1 MNNNKLNTPV
11 NSLVPLGVPGA
22 EMINN
27 LQQNIR
33 KLNNK
38 VNTALNNTLNGVTNV
53 ANNLGDGVANVANN
67 IGNGVANVANNLG
80 NGVANVAN
88 NLGNG
93 VANVANNLGNGVA
106 NVANNLGGNN
116 LGGNNMVGNVA
127 GNAARNNVFGNV
139 ARNNGGNNGGNNL
152 LGNVASNNLGN
163 SVANVA
169 NNLGKGVTNVANN
182 ISKGVNNVVKNIG
195 IAPINLPIT
204 TESTAQAGWITML
217 MIFGVLVFI
226 FSVVFVFFQQEITN
240 GLNSFFTSVRD
251 ALGMEVAP
259 PPPSDKNEVT
269 KPSVPPD
276 QESNIPTTIA
286 EKMLP
291 TGAPGSEVFAVSK
304 NTFTYYDAQPLC
316 KALGAELAT
325 YDQVKAAWDK
335 GADWCNYGWVKG
347 QNAIFPTQTDT
358 WQKLQA
364 GPEEERG
371 ACGRPGINGGYF
383 DNPELRFGVN
393 CYGPKPSQSTHDE
406 ATVAKRTGQP
416 LTVGA
421 LEVEKK
427 VNKFRSE
434 ADNIGVLP
442 FNGNKWISS

>member
-38 VNTALNNTLNGVTNV
+38 VNVALNNTLNGVTNA

-93 VANVANNLGNGVA
+93 VANVANNLG
-106 NVANNLGGNN
+106 GNN
-116 LGGNNMVGNVA
+116 LGTNNL
-127 GNAARNNVFGNV
+127 
-139 ARNNGGNNGGNNL
+139 GGNNGGNNL
-152 LGNVASNNLGN
+152 LGNNGGNAARNNFGN
-163 SVANVA
+163 GVANVA

-195 IAPINLPIT
+195 VAPINLPIT
-204 TESTAQAGWITML
+204 TESTAQTGYITML

-226 FSVVFVFFQQEITN
+226 FSVVFLFFQQEITN

-251 ALGMEVAP
+251 ALGMEVSP
-259 PPPSDKNEVT
+259 PPPSEKNEVT

-406 ATVAKRTGQP
+406 ASVAKRTGQP

-442 FNGNKWISS
+442 FNGNKWESS

>member
-11 NSLVPLGVPGA
+11 NSLVPFGVPGA

-67 IGNGVANVANNLG
+67 IGNGVANVANNI
-80 NGVANVAN
+80 
-88 NLGNG
+88 GNG

-127 GNAARNNVFGNV
+127 GNAARNNVFGNLTG
-139 ARNNGGNNGGNNL
+139 NNGGNNGGNNL

-204 TESTAQAGWITML
+204 AESTAQTGWITML

-393 CYGPKPSQSTHDE
+393 CYGPKPAQSTHDE

>member
-38 VNTALNNTLNGVTNV
+38 VNVALNNTLNGVTNA

-67 IGNGVANVANNLG
+67 FGNGVANVANNLG

-116 LGGNNMVGNVA
+116 LGTNNL
-127 GNAARNNVFGNV
+127 
-139 ARNNGGNNGGNNL
+139 GGNNGGNNL
-152 LGNVASNNLGN
+152 FGNNGGNAARNNFGN
-163 SVANVA
+163 GVANVA

-195 IAPINLPIT
+195 VAPINLPIT
-204 TESTAQAGWITML
+204 TESTAQTGYITML

-226 FSVVFVFFQQEITN
+226 FSVVFLFFQQEITN

-251 ALGMEVAP
+251 ALGMEVSP

>member
-1 MNNNKLNTPV
+1 MNNNRLNTPV
-11 NSLVPLGVPGA
+11 NSLVPLNVPGA

-27 LQQNIR
+27 LHQNVQ

-38 VNTALNNTLNGVTNV
+38 VNTVLNNTFNNVANAANNVVTNVSNV
-53 ANNLGDGVANVANN
+53 ANNVANNASNVVNNVANVANN
-67 IGNGVANVANNLG
+67 AAKNMGNTTENIVANIVPKNTP
-80 NGVANVAN
+80 
-88 NLGNG
+88 
-93 VANVANNLGNGVA
+93 
-106 NVANNLGGNN
+106 
-116 LGGNNMVGNVA
+116 
-127 GNAARNNVFGNV
+127 VF
-139 ARNNGGNNGGNNL
+139 
-152 LGNVASNNLGN
+152 
-163 SVANVA
+163 SVN
-169 NNLGKGVTNVANN
+169 
-182 ISKGVNNVVKNIG
+182 
-195 IAPINLPIT
+195 
-204 TESTAQAGWITML
+204 TAQTGWIVSL
-217 MIFGVLVFI
+217 AIFGVLVFI
-226 FSVVFVFFQQEITN
+226 FVVVFMFFQQQITD
-240 GLNSFFTSVRD
+240 GMNSFFTSVRD
-251 ALGMEVAP
+251 ALGMKVT
-259 PPPSDKNEVT
+259 PPPSEEKHTEVT
-269 KPSVPPD
+269 QPSTPPE
-276 QESNIPTTIA
+276 QESKIPANIA

-291 TGAPGSEVFAVSK
+291 TGAPGSEVFSVSK

-358 WQKLQA
+358 WQKLQG

-393 CYGPKPSQSTHDE
+393 CYGPKPAQSTHDE
-406 ATVAKRTGQP
+406 ATIAKRSGQP

-442 FNGNKWISS
+442 FSGNKWSSS

>member
-53 ANNLGDGVANVANN
+53 ANNLGEGVANVANN
-67 IGNGVANVANNLG
+67 IGNGVANVANNI
-80 NGVANVAN
+80 
-88 NLGNG
+88 GNG

-127 GNAARNNVFGNV
+127 GNVAGNVSGNNVFGNA
-139 ARNNGGNNGGNNL
+139 ARNNGGNNL

-204 TESTAQAGWITML
+204 AESTAQTGWITML

-240 GLNSFFTSVRD
+240 GLNSFFTSVRH

-269 KPSVPPD
+269 KSSVPPD

>member
-67 IGNGVANVANNLG
+67 IGNGVANVANNI
-80 NGVANVAN
+80 
-88 NLGNG
+88 GNG

-127 GNAARNNVFGNV
+127 GNAARNNVFGNLTG
-139 ARNNGGNNGGNNL
+139 NNGGNNGGNNL

-204 TESTAQAGWITML
+204 AESTAQTGWITML

-269 KPSVPPD
+269 KSSVPPD

>member
-67 IGNGVANVANNLG
+67 IGNGVANVANNI
-80 NGVANVAN
+80 
-88 NLGNG
+88 GNG

-127 GNAARNNVFGNV
+127 GNVAGNNVFGNV

-204 TESTAQAGWITML
+204 TESTAQTGWITML

>member
-38 VNTALNNTLNGVTNV
+38 VNVALNNTLNGVTNV

-67 IGNGVANVANNLG
+67 IGNGVANVANNI
-80 NGVANVAN
+80 
-88 NLGNG
+88 GNG

-116 LGGNNMVGNVA
+116 LGGNNMVGNVAGNVA

-204 TESTAQAGWITML
+204 AESTAQTGWITML

>member
-67 IGNGVANVANNLG
+67 IGNGVANVANNI
-80 NGVANVAN
+80 
-88 NLGNG
+88 GNG

-139 ARNNGGNNGGNNL
+139 ARNNGGNNL

-204 TESTAQAGWITML
+204 AESTAQTGWITML

-269 KPSVPPD
+269 KSSVPPD

-393 CYGPKPSQSTHDE
+393 CYGPKPAQSTHDE

>member
-38 VNTALNNTLNGVTNV
+38 VNVALNNTLNGVTNA

-67 IGNGVANVANNLG
+67 FGNGVANVANNLG

-88 NLGNG
+88 NLGNS
-93 VANVANNLGNGVA
+93 VA

-116 LGGNNMVGNVA
+116 LGTNNL
-127 GNAARNNVFGNV
+127 
-139 ARNNGGNNGGNNL
+139 GGNNGGNNL
-152 LGNVASNNLGN
+152 FGNNGGNAARNNFGN
-163 SVANVA
+163 GVANVA

-195 IAPINLPIT
+195 VAPINLPIT
-204 TESTAQAGWITML
+204 TESTAQTGYITML

-226 FSVVFVFFQQEITN
+226 FSVVFLFFQQEITN

-251 ALGMEVAP
+251 ALGMEVSP

-442 FNGNKWISS
+442 FNGNKWESS

>member
-1 MNNNKLNTPV
+1 MNSNKLNTPV

-27 LQQNIR
+27 LHQNMR

-38 VNTALNNTLNGVTNV
+38 VNVALNNTLNGVTNV

-116 LGGNNMVGNVA
+116 LGTNNFTGNNALSNNGGNNLI
-127 GNAARNNVFGNV
+127 GNAARNNFGN
-139 ARNNGGNNGGNNL
+139 GI
-152 LGNVASNNLGN
+152 
-163 SVANVA
+163 ANVA

-182 ISKGVNNVVKNIG
+182 ITKGVNNVVKNIG

-204 TESTAQAGWITML
+204 AESTAQTGWITIL

-251 ALGMEVAP
+251 ALGMKVSP
-259 PPPSDKNEVT
+259 PPPSDKNDVT

-276 QESNIPTTIA
+276 QESKIPATIA

-325 YDQVKAAWDK
+325 YDQVKAAWDR

-393 CYGPKPSQSTHDE
+393 CYGPKPAQSTHDE
-406 ATVAKRTGQP
+406 ATVAKRSGQP
-416 LTVGA
+416 LTAGA

-442 FNGNKWISS
+442 FSSNKWSNN

>member
-67 IGNGVANVANNLG
+67 IGNGVANVANNI
-80 NGVANVAN
+80 
-88 NLGNG
+88 GNG

-116 LGGNNMVGNVA
+116 LGGNNMVGNVAGNVA

-393 CYGPKPSQSTHDE
+393 CYGPKPAQSTHDE

>member
-38 VNTALNNTLNGVTNV
+38 VNVALNNTLNGVTNV

-67 IGNGVANVANNLG
+67 IGNGVANVANNI
-80 NGVANVAN
+80 
-88 NLGNG
+88 GNG

-127 GNAARNNVFGNV
+127 GNVAGNNVFGNV

-393 CYGPKPSQSTHDE
+393 CYGPKPAQSTHDE

>member
-1 MNNNKLNTPV
+1 MNSNKLNTPV

-27 LQQNIR
+27 LHQNMR

-38 VNTALNNTLNGVTNV
+38 VNVALNNTLNGVTNV

-116 LGGNNMVGNVA
+116 LGTNNFTGNNALSNNGGNNLI
-127 GNAARNNVFGNV
+127 GNAARNNFGN
-139 ARNNGGNNGGNNL
+139 GI
-152 LGNVASNNLGN
+152 
-163 SVANVA
+163 ANVA

-182 ISKGVNNVVKNIG
+182 ITKGVNNVVKNIG

-204 TESTAQAGWITML
+204 AESTAQTGWITIL

-251 ALGMEVAP
+251 ALGMKVSP
-259 PPPSDKNEVT
+259 PPPSDKNDVT

-276 QESNIPTTIA
+276 QESKIPATIA

-393 CYGPKPSQSTHDE
+393 CYGPKPAQSTHDE
-406 ATVAKRTGQP
+406 AVVAKRTGQP
-416 LTVGA
+416 LTAGA

-427 VNKFRSE
+427 VSKFRSE

>member
-1 MNNNKLNTPV
+1 MNSNKLNTPV

-27 LQQNIR
+27 LHQNMR

-38 VNTALNNTLNGVTNV
+38 VNVALNNTLNGVTNV

-116 LGGNNMVGNVA
+116 LGTNNFTGNNALSNNGGNNLI
-127 GNAARNNVFGNV
+127 GNAARNNFGN
-139 ARNNGGNNGGNNL
+139 GI
-152 LGNVASNNLGN
+152 
-163 SVANVA
+163 ANVA

-182 ISKGVNNVVKNIG
+182 ITKGVNNVVKNIG

-204 TESTAQAGWITML
+204 AESTAQTGWITIL

-251 ALGMEVAP
+251 ALGMKVSP
-259 PPPSDKNEVT
+259 PPPSDKNDVT

-276 QESNIPTTIA
+276 QESKIPATIA

-393 CYGPKPSQSTHDE
+393 CYGPKPAQSTHDE
-406 ATVAKRTGQP
+406 AIVAKRTGQP

>member
-67 IGNGVANVANNLG
+67 IGNGVANVANNI
-80 NGVANVAN
+80 
-88 NLGNG
+88 GNG

-127 GNAARNNVFGNV
+127 GNLAGNNVFGNV

>member
-27 LQQNIR
+27 LHQNMR

-38 VNTALNNTLNGVTNV
+38 VNVALNNTLNGVTNV
-53 ANNLGDGVANVANN
+53 ANNL
-67 IGNGVANVANNLG
+67 GNGVANVANNLG

-106 NVANNLGGNN
+106 NVANNIGNGVANVANNLGGNN
-116 LGGNNMVGNVA
+116 LGGNNL
-127 GNAARNNVFGNV
+127 
-139 ARNNGGNNGGNNL
+139 GGNNL
-152 LGNVASNNLGN
+152 LGNNFGN
-163 SVANVA
+163 DVANVA

-226 FSVVFVFFQQEITN
+226 FSVIFLFFQQEITN
-240 GLNSFFTSVRD
+240 GLNSFFISVRD
-251 ALGMEVAP
+251 ALGMKVAP
-259 PPPSDKNEVT
+259 PPPSEKQEVT
-269 KPSVPPD
+269 KPSTPPD
-276 QESNIPTTIA
+276 QESNVPTTIA

-393 CYGPKPSQSTHDE
+393 CYGPKPAQSSHDE
-406 ATVAKRTGQP
+406 AIVAKRTGQP

-442 FNGNKWISS
+442 FNGNKWVSS

>member
-1 MNNNKLNTPV
+1 M

-67 IGNGVANVANNLG
+67 IGNGVANVANNI
-80 NGVANVAN
+80 
-88 NLGNG
+88 GNG

-127 GNAARNNVFGNV
+127 GNVAGNNVFGNV

-393 CYGPKPSQSTHDE
+393 CYGPKPAQSTHDE

>member
-27 LQQNIR
+27 LHQNMR

-38 VNTALNNTLNGVTNV
+38 VNVALNNTLNGVTNV

-116 LGGNNMVGNVA
+116 LGTNNFTGNNALSNNGGNNLI
-127 GNAARNNVFGNV
+127 GNAARNNFGN
-139 ARNNGGNNGGNNL
+139 GI
-152 LGNVASNNLGN
+152 
-163 SVANVA
+163 ANVA

-182 ISKGVNNVVKNIG
+182 ITKGVNNVVKNIG

-204 TESTAQAGWITML
+204 AESTAQTGWITIL

-251 ALGMEVAP
+251 ALGMKVSP
-259 PPPSDKNEVT
+259 PPPSDKNDVT

-276 QESNIPTTIA
+276 QESKIPATIA

-393 CYGPKPSQSTHDE
+393 CYGPKPAQSTHDE
-406 ATVAKRTGQP
+406 AIVAKRTGQP

>member
-38 VNTALNNTLNGVTNV
+38 VNVALNNTLNGVTNV

-67 IGNGVANVANNLG
+67 IGNGVANVANNI
-80 NGVANVAN
+80 
-88 NLGNG
+88 GNG

-127 GNAARNNVFGNV
+127 GNVAGNNVFGNV

>member
-1 MNNNKLNTPV
+1 
-11 NSLVPLGVPGA
+11 
-22 EMINN
+22 
-27 LQQNIR
+27 
-33 KLNNK
+33 
-38 VNTALNNTLNGVTNV
+38 
-53 ANNLGDGVANVANN
+53 
-67 IGNGVANVANNLG
+67 
-80 NGVANVAN
+80 
-88 NLGNG
+88 
-93 VANVANNLGNGVA
+93 
-106 NVANNLGGNN
+106 
-116 LGGNNMVGNVA
+116 MVGNVA
-127 GNAARNNVFGNV
+127 GNVAGNNVFGNV

-240 GLNSFFTSVRD
+240 GLNSFFTSVRN

-393 CYGPKPSQSTHDE
+393 CYGPKPAQSTHDE

-434 ADNIGVLP
+434 ANNIGVLP

>member
-27 LQQNIR
+27 LHQNMR

-38 VNTALNNTLNGVTNV
+38 VNVALNNTLNGVTNV

-116 LGGNNMVGNVA
+116 LGINNL
-127 GNAARNNVFGNV
+127 
-139 ARNNGGNNGGNNL
+139 GGNNGGNNL
-152 LGNVASNNLGN
+152 LGNNGGNAARNNFGN
-163 SVANVA
+163 GVANVA

-195 IAPINLPIT
+195 VAPINLPIT
-204 TESTAQAGWITML
+204 TESTAQTGYITML

-226 FSVVFVFFQQEITN
+226 FSVVFLFFQQEITN

-251 ALGMEVAP
+251 ALGMEVSP

-442 FNGNKWISS
+442 FNGNKWESS

>member
-38 VNTALNNTLNGVTNV
+38 VNVALNNTLNGVTNA

-93 VANVANNLGNGVA
+93 VANVANNLG
-106 NVANNLGGNN
+106 GNN
-116 LGGNNMVGNVA
+116 LGINNL
-127 GNAARNNVFGNV
+127 
-139 ARNNGGNNGGNNL
+139 GGNNGGNNL
-152 LGNVASNNLGN
+152 LGNNGGNAARNNFGN
-163 SVANVA
+163 GVANVA

-195 IAPINLPIT
+195 VAPINLPIT
-204 TESTAQAGWITML
+204 TESTAQTGYITML

-226 FSVVFVFFQQEITN
+226 FSVVFLFFQQEITN

-251 ALGMEVAP
+251 ALGMEVSP

-442 FNGNKWISS
+442 FNGNKWESS

>member
-38 VNTALNNTLNGVTNV
+38 VNVALNNTFNGVTNA

-93 VANVANNLGNGVA
+93 VANVANNLGNSVA

-116 LGGNNMVGNVA
+116 LGTNNL
-127 GNAARNNVFGNV
+127 
-139 ARNNGGNNGGNNL
+139 GGNNGGNNL
-152 LGNVASNNLGN
+152 FGNNGGNAARNNFGN
-163 SVANVA
+163 GVANVA

-195 IAPINLPIT
+195 VAPINLPIT
-204 TESTAQAGWITML
+204 TESTAQTGYITML

-226 FSVVFVFFQQEITN
+226 FSVVFLFFQQEITN

-251 ALGMEVAP
+251 ALGMEVSP

-442 FNGNKWISS
+442 FNGNKWESS

>member
-67 IGNGVANVANNLG
+67 IGNGVANVANNIG

-93 VANVANNLGNGVA
+93 VANVANNLGG
-106 NVANNLGGNN
+106 NNLGGNN

-139 ARNNGGNNGGNNL
+139 ARNNGGNNL

-204 TESTAQAGWITML
+204 AESTAQTGWITML

-240 GLNSFFTSVRD
+240 GLNSFFTSVRN

-393 CYGPKPSQSTHDE
+393 CYGPKPAQSTHDE

>member
-67 IGNGVANVANNLG
+67 IGNGVANVANNIG

-93 VANVANNLGNGVA
+93 VANVANNLGG
-106 NVANNLGGNN
+106 NNLGGNN

-240 GLNSFFTSVRD
+240 GLNSFFTSVRN

-393 CYGPKPSQSTHDE
+393 CYGPKPAQSTHDE

>member
-67 IGNGVANVANNLG
+67 IGNGVANVANNI
-80 NGVANVAN
+80 
-88 NLGNG
+88 GNG

-127 GNAARNNVFGNV
+127 GNVAGNVSGNNVFGNA
-139 ARNNGGNNGGNNL
+139 ARNNGGNNL

-204 TESTAQAGWITML
+204 AESTAQTGWITML

-240 GLNSFFTSVRD
+240 GLNSFFTSVRH

-269 KPSVPPD
+269 KSSVPPD

-393 CYGPKPSQSTHDE
+393 CYGPKPAQSTHDE

>member
-67 IGNGVANVANNLG
+67 IGNGVANVANNI
-80 NGVANVAN
+80 
-88 NLGNG
+88 GNG

-127 GNAARNNVFGNV
+127 GNAARNNVFGNLTG
-139 ARNNGGNNGGNNL
+139 NNGGNNGGNNL

>member
-38 VNTALNNTLNGVTNV
+38 VNVALNNTLNGVTNV

-67 IGNGVANVANNLG
+67 IGNGVANVANNI
-80 NGVANVAN
+80 
-88 NLGNG
+88 GNG

-139 ARNNGGNNGGNNL
+139 ARNNGGNNL

-204 TESTAQAGWITML
+204 AESTAQTGWITML

-240 GLNSFFTSVRD
+240 GLNSFFTSVRH

-269 KPSVPPD
+269 KSSVPPD

>member
-38 VNTALNNTLNGVTNV
+38 VNVALNNTLNGVTNV

-67 IGNGVANVANNLG
+67 IGNGVANVANNI
-80 NGVANVAN
+80 
-88 NLGNG
+88 GNG

-127 GNAARNNVFGNV
+127 GNVAGNAARNNVFGNV
-139 ARNNGGNNGGNNL
+139 ARNNGGNNL

>member
-38 VNTALNNTLNGVTNV
+38 VNVALNNTLNGVTNV

-67 IGNGVANVANNLG
+67 IGNGVANVANNI
-80 NGVANVAN
+80 
-88 NLGNG
+88 GNG

-127 GNAARNNVFGNV
+127 GNVAGNNVFGNV
-139 ARNNGGNNGGNNL
+139 ARNNGGNNL

-204 TESTAQAGWITML
+204 AESTAQTGWITML

>member
-38 VNTALNNTLNGVTNV
+38 VNVALNNTLNGVTNA

-67 IGNGVANVANNLG
+67 FGNGVANVANNLG

-116 LGGNNMVGNVA
+116 LGTNNL
-127 GNAARNNVFGNV
+127 
-139 ARNNGGNNGGNNL
+139 GGNNGGNNL
-152 LGNVASNNLGN
+152 FGNNGGNAARNNFGN
-163 SVANVA
+163 GVANVA

-195 IAPINLPIT
+195 VAPINLPIT
-204 TESTAQAGWITML
+204 TESTAQTGYITML

-226 FSVVFVFFQQEITN
+226 FSVVFLFFQQEITN

-251 ALGMEVAP
+251 ALGMEVSP

-442 FNGNKWISS
+442 FNGNKWESS

>member
-67 IGNGVANVANNLG
+67 IGNGVANVANNI
-80 NGVANVAN
+80 
-88 NLGNG
+88 GNG

-116 LGGNNMVGNVA
+116 LGGNNMVGNVAGNLA

-393 CYGPKPSQSTHDE
+393 CYGPKPAQSTHDE

>member
-38 VNTALNNTLNGVTNV
+38 VNVALNNTLNGVTNA

-93 VANVANNLGNGVA
+93 VANVANNLGNSVA

-116 LGGNNMVGNVA
+116 LGTNNL
-127 GNAARNNVFGNV
+127 
-139 ARNNGGNNGGNNL
+139 GGNNGGNNL
-152 LGNVASNNLGN
+152 LGNNGGNAARNNFGN
-163 SVANVA
+163 GVANVA

-195 IAPINLPIT
+195 VAPINLPIT
-204 TESTAQAGWITML
+204 TESTAQTGYITML

-226 FSVVFVFFQQEITN
+226 FSVVFLFFQQEITN

-251 ALGMEVAP
+251 ALGMEVSP

-442 FNGNKWISS
+442 FNGNKWESS

>member
-67 IGNGVANVANNLG
+67 IGNGVANVANNI
-80 NGVANVAN
+80 
-88 NLGNG
+88 GNG

-127 GNAARNNVFGNV
+127 GNNVFGNV

-152 LGNVASNNLGN
+152 LGNVSSNNLGN

-393 CYGPKPSQSTHDE
+393 CYGPKPAQSTHDE

>member
-67 IGNGVANVANNLG
+67 IGNGVANVANNI
-80 NGVANVAN
+80 
-88 NLGNG
+88 GNG

-127 GNAARNNVFGNV
+127 GNVAGNNVFGNV